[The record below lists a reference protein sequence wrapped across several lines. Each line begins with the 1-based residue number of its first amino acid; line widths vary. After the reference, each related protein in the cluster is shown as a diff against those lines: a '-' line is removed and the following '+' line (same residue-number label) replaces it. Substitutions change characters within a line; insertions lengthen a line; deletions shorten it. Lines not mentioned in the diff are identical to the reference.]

1 MTGLALVQPLEE
13 DWRVALD
20 AVARSRGWPTSR
32 EVAKLAARVVEL
44 SSAYN
49 DPGRARAAVRDAGAA
64 RLGFSFPRD
73 VPKGAAA
80 VRELVA
86 CGALPAGRPLRVLD
100 IGAGL
105 GATTWGLAR
114 ALAAAGFAEAIEATW
129 VDTDAEALDLGTAIL
144 RAQGGRQGTVEL
156 RVRTRTGTAERP
168 LPGAARFDV
177 VVVGQVLSELDVSSP
192 DDLRLQRHAALL
204 RTLLDERV
212 DEGGALVVIEPALRD
227 RARHLHRVRD
237 DLASG
242 GATVF
247 APCLH
252 AAPCPAL
259 ARESDWCHEDLA
271 VDLPEWLV
279 PVARAAGLRREGLT
293 FSYVV
298 LHRGPLRLAAALVAP
313 PGAARLRVV
322 SGEIRSKGKL
332 EAFVCGELAAPSGML
347 AGRARLMRLDRDAKA
362 GNSAWDRLARGDVI
376 AVTPPPELERPRIT
390 SASVVSVAAPP
401 DSRAATSAAAPG
413 ASVERASAS
422 LESGLLAVSECGDAE
437 SR

>member
-13 DWRVALD
+13 DWQVALD
-20 AVARSRGWPTSR
+20 AVARSRGWPTTGD
-32 EVAKLAARVVEL
+32 VAKLAAHVVAL

-86 CGALPAGRPLRVLD
+86 CGALPRGRPLRVLD
-100 IGAGL
+100 LGAGL

-144 RAQGGRQGTVEL
+144 RARAGRQGTVEL
-156 RVRTRTGTAERP
+156 RVRTRTGTADRP

-177 VVVGQVLSELDVSSP
+177 VLVGQVLSELDVSSP
-192 DDLRLQRHAALL
+192 DDLRRQRHAALL

-212 DEGGALVVIEPALRD
+212 EEGGVLVVIEPALRD

-242 GATVF
+242 GATIF

-271 VDLPEWLV
+271 VDLPDWLV

-298 LHRGPLRLAAALVAP
+298 VHRGSLRLADALVAP
-313 PGAARLRVV
+313 AGAARLRVV

-332 EAFVCGELAAPSGML
+332 EAFVCGELAGASGTVP
-347 AGRARLMRLDRDAKA
+347 GRARLMRLDRDANV

-390 SASVVSVAAPP
+390 SASGVSLPGPSGPSAAP
-401 DSRAATSAAAPG
+401 SAAAPG

-422 LESGLLAVSECGDAE
+422 LENGLLAVSECAEAE